1 MAITNITNFDA
12 ALKQIYSSSNLAN
25 TTLRRRP
32 LLAMLPKRNDFGG
45 RNMPIVNVYG
55 DPQGRSADFSTAQ
68 GNVSQVSVDD
78 FLLTRVSNYSVAQ
91 VGGEVAEASKGDA
104 LAFLQAL

>member
-12 ALKQIYSSSNLAN
+12 ALKQIYSSSNLAH

-45 RNMPIVNVYG
+45 RNMPK
-55 DPQGRSADFSTAQ
+55 QQWAR
-68 GNVSQVSVDD
+68 
-78 FLLTRVSNYSVAQ
+78 
-91 VGGEVAEASKGDA
+91 AE
-104 LAFLQAL
+104 